1 MACME
6 SRNWTPVRHPK
17 CLSLSFVGWNPPLG
31 FLISIEVYKDTLLS
45 TATCLVLGRQLG
57 SYSAGV
63 EPKDHQQIVFFL
75 RCVLSLFSHLSLS
88 LSLSISISQI
98 TESPGN
104 QLLVFLC
111 LFRRSNGSNGQTA
124 WAQEPPFFVFH
135 HMGPSPWI
143 LVFFF
148 RSSSSITI
156 LTQWPASSAGWGV
169 EVDKTCRNSTHPVHE
184 NAVGCFAVLMS
195 ILQLGCHT
203 RKNIPLGPLHRHTHT
218 H

>member
-17 CLSLSFVGWNPPLG
+17 CLSLLFVGWNPPLG
-31 FLISIEVYKDTLLS
+31 FLISIEVYKDTLLQLALS
-45 TATCLVLGRQLG
+45 LDVNLVPTQLG
-57 SYSAGV
+57 LNQKTIKKS
-63 EPKDHQQIVFFL
+63 KFFL
-75 RCVLSLFSHLSLS
+75 HCVLSLFSHLSLS
-88 LSLSISISQI
+88 LSISISQI
-98 TESPGN
+98 TETPGN